1 MRRLMTAVVVFLALA
16 LASCASW
23 FPQQG
28 YKQSGSVVDYL
39 YGDKTAPVA
48 MTPTVTTL
56 RPPVRVGIAFVPSK
70 AWGTGGVPDSEQ
82 QHMLDKVKAAFAHH
96 PFIGSI
102 EVIPNTY
109 LRPNGGFANL
119 EQVSRLFNVEVVA
132 LLSYDQIQFNDTNA
146 LSVLYWTI
154 IGAYVIHGDQYD
166 VHTLLEA
173 AVFDVSSRKLL
184 FRAPGSSNVKG
195 AAAMMNFTE
204 KSRAARQTGF
214 DQALDALIPN
224 LEKELATYRE
234 RVKSDAGVRI
244 ENRPGYSGGGA
255 LGSLAVLPLALWAWG
270 WSRRHAR

>member
-39 YGDKTAPVA
+39 YGDKATPVA
-48 MTPTVTTL
+48 MAPTVTTL
-56 RPPVRVGIAFVPSK
+56 KLPLRVGIAFVPSK
-70 AWGTGGVPDSEQ
+70 AWGVGGVPDSEQ
-82 QHMLDKVKAAFAHH
+82 QRMLEKVKAAFAQY
-96 PFIGSI
+96 PFIGGI

-119 EQVSRLFNVEVVA
+119 EQVARLFNVEVVA

-154 IGAYVIHGDQYD
+154 VGAYMIHGDQYD

-173 AVFDVSSRKLL
+173 AVFDVNSHKLL

-195 AAAMMNFTE
+195 AAAMMSFTE
-204 KSRAARQTGF
+204 KSRVARQQGF

-224 LEKELATYRE
+224 LDRELAAYKE
-234 RVKSDAGVRI
+234 RVKTDSTVRI
-244 ENRPGYSGGGA
+244 EHRPGYSGGGA
-255 LGSLAVLPLALWAWG
+255 LGWLALLPVALWAWG
-270 WSRRHAR
+270 GGRGHAR

>member
-1 MRRLMTAVVVFLALA
+1 MKRIFAWLLSAL
-16 LASCASW
+16 LLSLGGCASW

-39 YGDKTAPVA
+39 YGDKATPEVLAPS
-48 MTPTVTTL
+48 VTTL
-56 RPPVRVGIAFVPSK
+56 KLPLRIGIAFVPSK
-70 AWGTGGVPDSEQ
+70 AWGVGGVPDTEQ
-82 QHMLDKVKAAFAHH
+82 QRMLEKVKAAFSHY
-96 PFIGSI
+96 PFIGGI

-119 EQVSRLFNVEVVA
+119 EQVARLFNVEVVA

-154 IGAYVIHGDQYD
+154 VGAYVIHGDQYD

-173 AVFDVSSRKLL
+173 AVFDVGSRKLL

-195 AAAMMNFTE
+195 AAALMSFSE
-204 KSRAARQTGF
+204 KSRAARQQGF

-224 LEKELATYRE
+224 LDRELAAYKE
-234 RVKSDAGVRI
+234 RVKTDSTVKI
-244 ENRPGYSGGGA
+244 EHRSGYSGGGA
-255 LGSLAVLPLALWAWG
+255 LGWLALLPLAVWAWG
-270 WSRRHAR
+270 RGRRHAR